1 MSLTAMN
8 LAILIGAVL
17 VIVAIFTSV
26 LSFRIGAPLLL
37 IFLALG
43 LGAGEEG
50 LGIQFDNAPVA
61 FFIGTVALALI
72 LFDSG
77 FSTPFHTLKTA
88 AFPAATLATVG
99 VLLTAGLVG
108 AAAHVLFGLDWTKAL
123 LLGAIVSSTDAA
135 AVFFLLRAG
144 GINLRERMRATL
156 EVESSSNDPVAI
168 LLTIGLVELVLSGGG
183 QGNPALQLLADLGVQ
198 VGIGTAMGLVGG
210 YLIRLIIDRTD
221 LDSGLYPII
230 FLSLALAVF
239 GATALLNGSGF
250 LAVYIAGLFAGN
262 SRMRHAIG
270 LRKFS
275 QALTWL
281 SQIAMFLTL
290 GLLAS
295 PSEFPAILL
304 PAIGLALFLM
314 LVARPLAVWLTLL
327 PFRFSSREVAFTSW
341 VGLRGAVSILLG
353 IVPLIAGLPEG
364 HLYFNV
370 AFVVVVVSLLIQG
383 WSIGLVA
390 RRLGLTVPPQLGP
403 LHRIE
408 LELPG
413 GGDHEIVG
421 YRVHPDSRVA
431 RGERIPRWARPSL
444 ILRDGRS
451 LRPHTAGRI
460 HAGDQVYIVAA
471 TSYLPLLDQLFAG
484 PAESAFDPQLYGE
497 FLLDPAAR
505 LADVAAAYDA
515 EVPATEGDLTLRDF
529 LRRRLHGNVE
539 PGDRVSLGRF
549 DLIVRAVDASHAVT
563 EVGLGV
569 EPASPHPVVSLS
581 PRSAALV
588 ARFARLFRRRR
599 DKARAADAS
608 APAAPASSTADAG
621 TPSRGTPG
629 PGEVI

>member
-1 MSLTAMN
+1 MTAMN
-8 LAILIGAVL
+8 LAILVGAVL

-50 LGIQFDNAPVA
+50 LGIQFDNAPA
-61 FFIGTVALALI
+61 AYFIGTIALALI

-77 FSTPFHTLKTA
+77 FSTPFHTLRAA
-88 AFPAATLATVG
+88 AFPAASLATAG
-99 VLLTAGLVG
+99 VLLTTGLVG
-108 AAAHVLFGLDWTKAL
+108 AAAHFLFALEWTKAL
-123 LLGAIVSSTDAA
+123 LMGAIVSSTDAA

-144 GINLRERMRATL
+144 GINLRERIRATL
-156 EVESSSNDPVAI
+156 EVESSSNDPMAI
-168 LLTIGLVELVLSGGG
+168 LLTIGFVELVLSGGE
-183 QGNPALQLLADLGVQ
+183 GNPALYLLGDLAIQ
-198 VGIGTAMGLVGG
+198 VFIGTAMGLAGG
-210 YLIRLIIDRTD
+210 FLIRLIIDRTD

-239 GATALLNGSGF
+239 GATALLHGSGF

-314 LVARPLAVWLTLL
+314 LIARPLAVWLTLL
-327 PFRFSSREVAFTSW
+327 PFRYSAREVAFTSW

-353 IVPLIAGLPEG
+353 IVPFIAGLPEG

-383 WSIGLVA
+383 WSIGFVA
-390 RRLGLTVPPQLGP
+390 RRLGLIVPPQHGP
-403 LHRIE
+403 LHRTE

-421 YRVHPDSRVA
+421 YRVHPESRVA
-431 RGERIPRWARPSL
+431 KGERIPRWARPSL

-460 HAGDQVYIVAA
+460 RAGDQVYIVTA
-471 TSYLPLLDQLFAG
+471 TSYMPLLDQLFAG

-505 LADVAAAYDA
+505 LADVAATYDA
-515 EVPATEGDLTLRDF
+515 EVPATEADLTLREF

-539 PGDRVSLGRF
+539 PGDRVGLGRF
-549 DLIVRAVDASHAVT
+549 DIIVRAVDASHNVT

-569 EPASPHPVVSLS
+569 EPAAAHPVVSLP
-581 PRSAALV
+581 PRSAALI
-588 ARFARLFRRRR
+588 ARMARPFKRRR
-599 DKARAADAS
+599 S
-608 APAAPASSTADAG
+608 APAAVMSAPAATAAGADGEPANGPASSPREG
-621 TPSRGTPG
+621 
-629 PGEVI
+629 I

>member
-8 LAILIGAVL
+8 LAILVGAVL

-50 LGIQFDNAPVA
+50 LGIQFENAPA
-61 FFIGTVALALI
+61 AYFIGTIALALI

-77 FSTPFHTLKTA
+77 FSTPFQTLKTA
-88 AFPAATLATVG
+88 AFPAASLATVG
-99 VLLTAGLVG
+99 VLLTTGLVG
-108 AAAHVLFGLDWTKAL
+108 AAAHLLFGLDWTKAL

-156 EVESSSNDPVAI
+156 EVESSSNDPMAI
-168 LLTIGLVELVLSGGG
+168 LLTIGLVELALSGAGEG
-183 QGNPALQLLADLGVQ
+183 HPALRLLGDLGIQ
-198 VGIGTAMGLVGG
+198 VAIGAAMGLAGG
-210 YLIRLIIDRTD
+210 FLIRLIIDRTD

-327 PFRFSSREVAFTSW
+327 PFRYSGREVAFTSW

-353 IVPLIAGLPEG
+353 IVPFIAGLPEG

-370 AFVVVVVSLLIQG
+370 AFVVVVVSLLVQG
-383 WSIGLVA
+383 WSIGFVA
-390 RRLGLTVPPQLGP
+390 RRLGLIVPPQHGP
-403 LHRIE
+403 LHRTE

-431 RGERIPRWARPSL
+431 KGERIPRWARPSL

-460 HAGDQVYIVAA
+460 HAGDQVYIVTA

-497 FLLDPAAR
+497 FLLDPGAR

-515 EVPATEGDLTLRDF
+515 EVPAAEADMTLREF

-539 PGDRVSLGRF
+539 PGDRVGIGRF
-549 DLIVRAVDASHAVT
+549 DLIVRSVDASHNVT
-563 EVGLGV
+563 EVGLGI
-569 EPASPHPVVSLS
+569 EPEGAHPAVSL
-581 PRSAALV
+581 PPKSAALI
-588 ARFARLFRRRR
+588 ARIVRPFKRRR
-599 DKARAADAS
+599 
-608 APAAPASSTADAG
+608 APVPPPG
-621 TPSRGTPG
+621 TTTPG
-629 PGEVI
+629 ARVAGEPPNPGEGI